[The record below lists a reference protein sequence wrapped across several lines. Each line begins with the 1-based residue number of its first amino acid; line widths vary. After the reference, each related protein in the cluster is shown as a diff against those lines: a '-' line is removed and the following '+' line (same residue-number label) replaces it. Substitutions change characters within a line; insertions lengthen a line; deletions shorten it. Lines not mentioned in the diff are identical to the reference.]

1 MLKLVDRLVWRDLLG
16 PLLNSVFMFLMLLF
30 TSAYLFKIT
39 DLMVKGAPFAL
50 VAKVALYS
58 LPSLL
63 TQTLPMGLLLG
74 TLLAFGR
81 ISGDSEHIALHAS
94 GVSFYRLVRPVM
106 WVGLLVGIAA
116 FAWNEKVVP
125 PAMREFYRL
134 SQNAVENVKAT
145 EQALYY
151 TVKRKNSEEVDEFVS
166 VEGGYDAKTKS
177 LRKVTILKMS
187 DNPKRR
193 GQPEVC
199 IYADRVV
206 ARDARGTDWTFY
218 DCRVTSLNP
227 ERNRKVWLE
236 NHYNEITTLPGKA
249 SLGRDFRGI
258 MQADFTDNKQMTFV
272 QLRDKINKERAQG
285 SLNLEVTLANEFDL
299 WSKVSLPLASLIFGL
314 VAAPLGIRP
323 QRGSRTMGFGIAVGI
338 IFLYWVVHNWMYQ
351 VAKGGTL
358 PPLLAAFAADILG
371 LIAAAFLVS
380 RTRQ

>member
-30 TSAYLFKIT
+30 TSAYLFKLT
-39 DLMVKGAPFAL
+39 DLLVKGASFGL
-50 VAKVALYS
+50 VAKVGLYS

-94 GVSFYRLVRPVM
+94 GVSFFRMVRPVM
-106 WVGLLVGIAA
+106 VLGLLVGLAA
-116 FAWNEKVVP
+116 IAWNEKVVP

-134 SQNAVENVKAT
+134 SQNAVENVMAT
-145 EQALYY
+145 DKALYY
-151 TVKRKNSEEVDEFVS
+151 TVKRKGSDEVDEFVNIH
-166 VEGGYDAKTKS
+166 GGYDTKSRS

-187 DNPKRR
+187 DNPKRL

-199 IYADRVV
+199 IYAERVV
-206 ARDARGTDWTFY
+206 ARDPRGADWTFY
-218 DCRVTSLNP
+218 DCRVTYLDP
-227 ERNRKVWLE
+227 ERNRKRWVETHVAEL
-236 NHYNEITTLPGKA
+236 TTLPGKA
-249 SLGRDFRGI
+249 RLGRDFRGI
-258 MQADFTDNKQMTFV
+258 MQAEVSDNRQMTFV
-272 QLRDKINKERAQG
+272 ELRDKINRERAQG
-285 SLNLEVTLANEFDL
+285 SLNTLGDEFDL
-299 WSKVSLPLASLIFGL
+299 WSKISLPLASLIFGL
-314 VAAPLGIRP
+314 VAAPLGLRP

-338 IFLYWVVHNWMYQ
+338 IFLYWVVHNWMFQ
-351 VAKGGTL
+351 VAKGGGL
-358 PPLLAAFAADILG
+358 APILAAFAADILG